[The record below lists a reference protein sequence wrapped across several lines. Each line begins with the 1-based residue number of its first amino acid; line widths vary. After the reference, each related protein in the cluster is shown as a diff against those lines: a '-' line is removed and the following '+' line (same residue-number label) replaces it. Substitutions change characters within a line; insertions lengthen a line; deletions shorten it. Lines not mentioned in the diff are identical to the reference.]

1 MTFGLRCYSPAC
13 PCIRPRYS
21 FVFLRPRV
29 RFRFFRPAPYGLGLT
44 FRYGWRHRLRRA
56 PFIPLV
62 HNTCQAH
69 ERTRP
74 RPPQS
79 VSRRL
84 LFIPHPDCNLSLGEL
99 PTPFPADN
107 RRLPSFRGAW
117 APSPAVFGA
126 SPNTFSLNPRL
137 HSFLNRSS
145 RRDADW
151 KGPRR
156 LRSCFS
162 TAWLKTEG

>member
-74 RPPQS
+74 R
-79 VSRRL
+79 VW
-84 LFIPHPDCNLSLGEL
+84 
-99 PTPFPADN
+99 FPA
-107 RRLPSFRGAW
+107 P
-117 APSPAVFGA
+117 
-126 SPNTFSLNPRL
+126 SPNTFLTAFPEE
-137 HSFLNRSS
+137 S
-145 RRDADW
+145 RAGDPSPQTRTIARAQICFW
-151 KGPRR
+151 YELAGFTAHLSVGFAGSGGMAKGLFQAEMRR
-156 LRSCFS
+156 MRAVQGF
-162 TAWLKTEG
+162 

>member
-69 ERTRP
+69 EHTRP
-74 RPPQS
+74 R
-79 VSRRL
+79 VW
-84 LFIPHPDCNLSLGEL
+84 
-99 PTPFPADN
+99 FP
-107 RRLPSFRGAW
+107 
-117 APSPAVFGA
+117 APSPE
-126 SPNTFSLNPRL
+126 T
-137 HSFLNRSS
+137 SS
-145 RRDADW
+145 RAAPHHLGDTPCISLMIGDGGRNETL
-151 KGPRR
+151 
-156 LRSCFS
+156 LR
-162 TAWLKTEG
+162 TAGRNPTLTPAKQNVIYLDHNATTPIAPEVLEAACHWTATACPSPIAPHSNL